1 MTPQFTPRCLRTPSS
16 SMAGP
21 PEKKS
26 PESKPPRASVVQDTA
41 AQVKALEELLDT
53 LHSKSGASTARSQR
67 HSRSPD
73 KLLVATGNSLPRGA
87 GDAKRVEA
95 LPLPSPVPCLDC
107 NGGDELLV
115 DDSLSTAPTTT
126 DLRCDEDRQMLL
138 DVVHEQDALI
148 AALMEEGTKGLRA
161 EIRSLRESVEPE
173 MCSLPSLAAIE
184 GMGTAESGR
193 QSVVGTDVESI
204 ADRSTTASSAGCSSR
219 AGSCTVNQD
228 TVIAALMEQA
238 TEGLRSE
245 IRALKAM
252 GERALAPPFSPP
264 ATLGAMDCSRSS
276 DCTGSVAT
284 VELPHS
290 VKVSGPCPAKR
301 KSHPGCFSPPSGSG
315 NSVNT
320 SPPSQGMA
328 VRNTPADVMPSP
340 RAALRRQVSPDSR
353 SLATLGSNCT
363 SPNRPSAGL
372 VRRHRLSN
380 GAPPPL
386 APNTRQIAAGK
397 SGTASRVWTVERAQS
412 GKADKPPAPRS
423 PAPSTVT
430 ARRPR
435 HSGASTG
442 GKVAMSDSQ
451 DSSKATGTKIPARFE
466 VTICQ
471 DWSTK
476 DVVRYIG
483 DLNLEEFVPTFA
495 EHQVNGCALL
505 ALTDKDLKDTYKM
518 GTDQRRRLL
527 TAVRAIPHPSES
539 SPHLPAT
546 AISRSPTPTH
556 EGARTPVLLGRLSSG
571 GSPSR
576 RCPSRGPKPEVKT
589 DAKVNHTEEVDQS
602 DRFSRIPS
610 LVSSTGSTEQRPW
623 PAPRVRSPVTRVR
636 SPVTTVRAL
645 TPPPSRGRAL
655 LQGQRPTVA
664 PQPSLRILTPSRSAA
679 QRPEPAPAPAS
690 ARACSPVRRA
700 QSLTPPP
707 TAQTL
712 PSPTHSLPA
721 GVMPAPHFAMSCP
734 RPSSVPTSV
743 PASWSG
749 DRREGLDLGGC
760 FWTFCQANALHWKL
774 KGGPSGQ
781 ALYSGACCLSLS
793 VDDQVI
799 QCLGPVAGRAL
810 EPSDLARLPY
820 SGVLVAPELP
830 PQLPPGTSL
839 RNTLEA
845 RLDLALGLLQAAV
858 ASGNFVERQM
868 LQDADLRAV
877 RDLRPS
883 QFVAI
888 LQQVDP
894 QGPFRG

>member
-67 HSRSPD
+67 RSRSPD

-87 GDAKRVEA
+87 RDAKRVEA

-148 AALMEEGTKGLRA
+148 AALMEQGTKGLRA

-173 MCSLPSLAAIE
+173 IRSLPSLAAIE

-193 QSVVGTDVESI
+193 RSVAGTDVESI

-245 IRALKAM
+245 IQALKAM
-252 GERALAPPFSPP
+252 GERALAPPFSPTT
-264 ATLGAMDCSRSS
+264 TLGAMDCSRSS

-320 SPPSQGMA
+320 NTPSQGMA
-328 VRNTPADVMPSP
+328 VRNIPADVMPSP

-386 APNTRQIAAGK
+386 APNTRQIAAAK
-397 SGTASRVWTVERAQS
+397 SGTASRVWTVERSQS

-442 GKVAMSDSQ
+442 GKIAMSDSQ
-451 DSSKATGTKIPARFE
+451 DSSKTTGTKIPARFE

-483 DLNLEEFVPTFA
+483 DLNLEEFAPTFA
-495 EHQVNGCALL
+495 DHQVNGCALL

-527 TAVRAIPHPSES
+527 TAVRAIPHPES
-539 SPHLPAT
+539 SPRPAT

-576 RCPSRGPKPEVKT
+576 CSSRGPKPEVKT

-602 DRFSRIPS
+602 DRFCRIPS
-610 LVSSTGSTEQRPW
+610 LVSSTGSTERRPW

-636 SPVTTVRAL
+636 SPVATVRAL

-690 ARACSPVRRA
+690 ARACSPIRRA

-721 GVMPAPHFAMSCP
+721 CVMPAPQFAMSCL
-734 RPSSVPTSV
+734 RPPSMPTSV